1 MNTFIS
7 KHLQFI
13 FTSLIQCIFMYFG
26 RLLAKLIEVFLFSLM
41 STRHNSMVFW
51 KRFQIMEEPFSLDQ
65 LACVR
70 TCPPLATQL
79 IILLCFSSTH
89 LEIIYFIIFPYIFSS
104 TYLIYHLS
112 YVSPLHL
119 PSVGVGQGCH
129 LLHAQLH
136 QGFGADAGAVVL
148 EARGHKGINLGQRHH
163 WVANVLRLVRSVA
176 VK

>member
-89 LEIIYFIIFPYIFSS
+89 LENIFHYIS
-104 TYLIYHLS
+104 LHILLHLS
-112 YVSPLHL
+112 LYNITYVSPLHL
-119 PSVGVGQGCH
+119 PSVGVGQGRH

-136 QGFGADAGAVVL
+136 RGFGADPGAVVL
-148 EARGHKGINLGQRHH
+148 EARRHKGINLRQGHY
-163 WVANVLRLVRSVA
+163 WVADVLRLVRSVA

>member
-7 KHLQFI
+7 KHIQFI

-26 RLLAKLIEVFLFSLM
+26 RLLAKMVEVFLFSLM

-51 KRFQIMEEPFSLDQ
+51 KTFQIMEEPFSLDQ

-89 LEIIYFIIFPYIFSS
+89 LENIFHYIFLYILLHGPSHIS
-104 TYLIYHLS
+104 YVMYHLS
-112 YVSPLHL
+112 TSRALGL
-119 PSVGVGQGCH
+119 DKAATCSTLSSTGDSG
-129 LLHAQLH
+129 LTL
-136 QGFGADAGAVVL
+136 
-148 EARGHKGINLGQRHH
+148 AR
-163 WVANVLRLVRSVA
+163 
-176 VK
+176 

>member
-26 RLLAKLIEVFLFSLM
+26 RLLAKMVEGFLFSLM

-51 KRFQIMEEPFSLDQ
+51 KTFQIMEEPFSLDQ

-89 LEIIYFIIFPYIFSS
+89 LDNILSLYFLLYSPPILYIIYHIYHIFPSTHLSTSRALGLDKAATCSTLSS
-104 TYLIYHLS
+104 TGDSGLTL
-112 YVSPLHL
+112 
-119 PSVGVGQGCH
+119 
-129 LLHAQLH
+129 
-136 QGFGADAGAVVL
+136 
-148 EARGHKGINLGQRHH
+148 AR
-163 WVANVLRLVRSVA
+163 
-176 VK
+176 

>member
-7 KHLQFI
+7 KHIQFI

-26 RLLAKLIEVFLFSLM
+26 RLLWKLIEVFLFSFM
-41 STRHNSMVFW
+41 STRRNWMVFW
-51 KRFQIMEEPFSLDQ
+51 KTFQIMEEPFSLDQ

-89 LEIIYFIIFPYIFSS
+89 LDNILHYISL
-104 TYLIYHLS
+104 YILLHLSYISYIS

-119 PSVGVGQGCH
+119 PSVGVGQGGH
-129 LLHAQLH
+129 LLHTQLH
-136 QGFGADAGAVVL
+136 RGLGADTGAVVL
-148 EARGHKGINLGQRHH
+148 EAGRHKGINLGQGHH
-163 WVANVLRLVRSVA
+163 WVADVLRLVRSVA
-176 VK
+176 IK